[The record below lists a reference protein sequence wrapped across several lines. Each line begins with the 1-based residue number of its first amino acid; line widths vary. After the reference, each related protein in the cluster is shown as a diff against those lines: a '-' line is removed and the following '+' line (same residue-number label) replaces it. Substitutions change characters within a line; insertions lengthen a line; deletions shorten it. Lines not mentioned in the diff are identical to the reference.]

1 MRVVIREAAF
11 GDLERVFAW
20 IAKDS
25 PLAARS
31 VIARIFDAIDRL
43 AEFPGLGHAGTVEG
57 TREWV
62 VRGLPYIIVYA
73 LDHERGAELAPELLT
88 VIAVFHGAQERDT

>member
-1 MRVVIREAAF
+1 MRVVIREAAY
-11 GDLERVFAW
+11 GDLERIFAW

-25 PLAARS
+25 PAAARS
-31 VIARIFDAIDRL
+31 VIARIFEAIDRL
-43 AEFPGLGHAGTVEG
+43 ADFPGLGHGGAVEG

-73 LDHERGAELAPELLT
+73 LDLEREAQVAPQLLT
-88 VIAVFHGAQERDT
+88 VIAVFHGAEERET